1 MADLSES
8 ARNHLYSS
16 DLSALRVLIVDRHA
30 AARDALRIM
39 LSNLG
44 IAKVQGAGSSIEVLR
59 LAKSGSFDVILSDYV
74 LEDGRDGQQLLE
86 ELRLQKLIPLSTV
99 FIIVTSERAYHNVV
113 GVAELTPDDY
123 LVKPFTAEKLNNR
136 LGRALFRKSELSR
149 ALRYVDAGSYAKAL
163 AACDELIAGDG
174 SFTLDAMRL
183 KGDVLGSL
191 GRHDEAEAMYR
202 EILGV
207 RPMPWA
213 SMGLARALA
222 ARGDLQEA
230 ERISRGVISEHRH
243 YLAAH
248 DFLAKVLESGGK
260 LAEAQEVLV
269 GAADISP
276 HNTLRQRVVGDV
288 AVRTGD
294 LETAERA
301 YQSALRRARGST
313 ISTVD
318 DYANLSRVLIS
329 QGKHVQAHGVAN
341 ELRRDRRLDKTSE
354 FAALAIDSL
363 AFHAQGDLANATEAL
378 NKALVAHDLVAGQVS
393 ERICVD
399 LAHAAL
405 AVGEKETAQNL
416 VRQLIAENPDD
427 ASLHQLIEN
436 AFDRTGDAEA
446 GRQLLESVSR
456 EIVQID
462 REGEN
467 SLRQDDLE
475 GAVERLTEVA
485 DRMPN
490 VKFLVNAANAIFR
503 LLDRRGW
510 SQEAGERG
518 LYYLIRAQ
526 KKDARHPSVTSAND
540 YFQGVAHKYGVSVAA
555 LRQQVNDAIKAG
567 TFKQG

>member
-1 MADLSES
+1 M
-8 ARNHLYSS
+8 
-16 DLSALRVLIVDRHA
+16 
-30 AARDALRIM
+30 
-39 LSNLG
+39 
-44 IAKVQGAGSSIEVLR
+44 
-59 LAKSGSFDVILSDYV
+59 
-74 LEDGRDGQQLLE
+74 
-86 ELRLQKLIPLSTV
+86 

-123 LVKPFTAEKLNNR
+123 LIKPFTADRLHTR

-149 ALRYVDAGSYAKAL
+149 ALRYIDAGSYAKAL
-163 AACDELIAGDG
+163 AACDELIAGDS

-191 GRHDEAEAMYR
+191 GRYDEAEQLFR
-202 EILGV
+202 EILDV
-207 RPMPWA
+207 RPLPWA

-222 ARGDLQEA
+222 ARGELEEA
-230 ERISRGVISEHRH
+230 ERISRSVIHEHRH

-248 DFLAKVLESGGK
+248 DFLATVLESAGK

-269 GAADISP
+269 TAADISP
-276 HNTLRQRVVGDV
+276 HNTLRQRGVGDV

-294 LETAERA
+294 LDTAERA

-341 ELRRDRRLDKTSE
+341 DLRRERRLDKACE

-363 AFHAQGDLANATEAL
+363 AYHAQGNVAGATEAL

-393 ERICVD
+393 GRIAVD
-399 LAHAAL
+399 LAQAAL
-405 AVGEKETAQNL
+405 VAGEKETAQHL

-427 ASLHQLIEN
+427 ATLHQMIEN
-436 AFDRTGDAEA
+436 AFERAGDAET
-446 GRQLLESVSR
+446 GRQLLESVST
-456 EIVQID
+456 EIGRID
-462 REGEN
+462 REGET
-467 SLRQDDLE
+467 SVLQGDLE
-475 GAVERLTEVA
+475 GSVELLTQAA

-490 VKFLVNAANAIFR
+490 LKFLVSAANAIFK

-526 KKDARHPSVTSAND
+526 KKDPRHPSVTSAYD
-540 YFQGVAHKYGVSVAA
+540 YFQGVAHKYGVSVSA
-555 LRQQVNDAIKAG
+555 LRQQVSEAIKAG
-567 TFKQG
+567 AFK